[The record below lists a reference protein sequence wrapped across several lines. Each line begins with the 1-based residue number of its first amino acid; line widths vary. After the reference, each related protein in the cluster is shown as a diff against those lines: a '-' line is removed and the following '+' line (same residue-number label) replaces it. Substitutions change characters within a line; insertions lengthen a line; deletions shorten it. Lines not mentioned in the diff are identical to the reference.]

1 MHTRPQD
8 PYTATELFIDNAPN
22 AWAVMK
28 RATPGARRFN
38 GDIMARCPN
47 EETAGMFARLLNKEA
62 RGASAV
68 CPECESI
75 NTHSSFCP
83 RYGEVR

>member
-1 MHTRPQD
+1 MENERD
-8 PYTATELFIDNAPN
+8 PYTAAELFEQNAPN

-28 RATPGARRFN
+28 RAMPGARRFN
-38 GDIMARCPN
+38 GEIMARCKD
-47 EETAGMFARLLNKEA
+47 EMTAQMLARLLNKEA
-62 RGASAV
+62 RSASAV

-83 RYGEVR
+83 RYLEVR